1 MLKLN
6 TNLDKSQLTIL
17 SRKTK
22 QLANKERKLDRNL
35 IYVAHVFGTVIYL
48 NLPDMISIN
57 GGLSFDSLPLFICV
71 YPSKP
76 SHIPTAQPYNIM
88 QLLWSC
94 MHKCVIFTAAF

>member
-1 MLKLN
+1 MHAK
-6 TNLDKSQLTIL
+6 TKYNLGQSQLTIH

-57 GGLSFDSLPLFICV
+57 GGLIFDSLPIFICV

-76 SHIPTAQPYNIM
+76 
-88 QLLWSC
+88 
-94 MHKCVIFTAAF
+94 